1 MARNP
6 LPVSIA
12 LGILVSALGL
22 PLPTP
27 VERWLDLLGTAAA
40 PCALFAI
47 GLFLSDKSI
56 RGGLAEASLATS
68 RSWRR

>member
-12 LGILVSALGL
+12 PASPGPALAL

-27 VERWLDLLGTAAA
+27 VEKWLDLLGAAAA

-47 GLFLSDKSI
+47 GLFLSDKSVQ
-56 RGGLAEASLATS
+56 AAASPKRAS
-68 RSWRR
+68 RP